1 MATASMNKKNNGI
14 WFERPC
20 SMIDWEELERWAPR
34 VEREGVDHVLYL
46 EGINVRVDHRGLIWE

>member
-1 MATASMNKKNNGI
+1 MATASAKKNNVR
-14 WFERPC
+14 FENPY

-46 EGINVRVDHRGLIWE
+46 EGINVRVDSRELIWE